1 MLPPSPQHFPPPRF
15 SQPPVQQNSGA
26 TVATNGPAAP
36 HKRPGSSMSI
46 SSMLGA
52 EPERPLHDPFHIH
65 GQPARPQ
72 SGPFSHHGPSMSL
85 GAVMSPPHYSGKTN
99 TTEYSYKPR
108 SKTPDRAAGQSLGVR
123 AQRSSSG
130 SMTQRPGPF
139 YEPTPRSQPTQPN
152 TFHESKYTPP
162 FGPVTGHRD
171 EFEDRARRTS
181 IGGILQRPESQPQP
195 AHMSPSFPTSHPL
208 SRPESIPP
216 SLAPV
221 DRPAQQI
228 MHGQD
233 PPRSNGGTSH
243 YDTRP
248 PGFSTLSRVPPSA
261 PPPMSAPQDRPLTQS
276 LSPELRR
283 PHLNGGEGRLAG
295 ILNQQGD
302 PLFGSQNMMRQDS
315 IQSQSDRSVLGDR
328 LRNNRAYSPFA
339 GSVASGPLDDP
350 VRKGSEELSQ
360 HRTIL
365 GLANESKRGRY
376 SPVPQAVQGAQ
387 AQTPAPDA
395 GIKSEHGR
403 VFAGIGSGLGSAS
416 AGPTPTPQPL
426 SASPFK
432 RDEGGA
438 RLSEE
443 NLLKM
448 SRSTSGIS
456 KRNRKAM
463 EDNNRAES
471 DAGDAKKGPGRGKR
485 SKYAHSYK
493 LDLDDTAPG
502 QRKNVAFPLSNFG
515 RRAATPTSNPSQS
528 LQNSHSQL
536 PASAA
541 ARQLNKSK
549 KTIKISTV
557 VTQAARNRRR
567 HLGIFK
573 YDPVVSQPNSI
584 LPHQEKFDVSIRPNL
599 LPSFSDPEQINCT
612 YTVKVSRMW
621 LRERERHLIGRE
633 QYLWGS
639 GIYTDDSDPLAA
651 AMHSG
656 FIESARPNDAVLE
669 RLIEEQNPKIEGLAA
684 PVKPAAVSEGKD
696 LHITLV
702 VLPQLESYTDS
713 VRYGIKS
720 RSWPERE
727 KEGATPAP
735 HDGVSFM
742 VLKTEFLD
750 DGIMNRR
757 VGRTGKEKRKRLREE
772 LADRKRSF
780 EIRDKMV
787 EIQARNR
794 EKKWKEQRQQKS
806 AQTTGARAS
815 LKPDE
820 EGLKS
825 YAGFSRLV
833 KPSDE
838 RENHVPSNNT
848 GDRSSATL
856 EGVGHNPE
864 EWFKQLNDSATPAE
878 LAATASA

>member
-1 MLPPSPQHFPPPRF
+1 
-15 SQPPVQQNSGA
+15 
-26 TVATNGPAAP
+26 
-36 HKRPGSSMSI
+36 MSI
-46 SSMLGA
+46 SSMLGS
-52 EPERPLHDPFHIH
+52 EPERPLHDPFHNH
-65 GQPARPQ
+65 SQPARTQ

-85 GAVMSPPHYSGKTN
+85 GSVMSPPQYSGKTT
-99 TTEYSYKPR
+99 TTEYAYKPR
-108 SKTPDRAAGQSLGVR
+108 SKTPDRAAGQALGVR

-130 SMTQRPGPF
+130 TMTQRPGPF
-139 YEPTPRSQPTQPN
+139 YEPNPRSQPPQPN

-162 FGPVTGHRD
+162 FGPVTGHRN
-171 EFEDRARRTS
+171 EFGDRARRTS
-181 IGGILQRPESQPQP
+181 IGGILQRPESQPQ
-195 AHMSPSFPTSHPL
+195 ATHMSPSFPTSHPL

-221 DRPAQQI
+221 DRPAQQL
-228 MHGQD
+228 MHGQE
-233 PPRSNGGTSH
+233 PPRPNGGTSH

-261 PPPMSAPQDRPLTQS
+261 PPPMSAPLERPLTQS

-302 PLFGSQNMMRQDS
+302 PIFGSQNMMRQDS

-350 VRKGSEELSQ
+350 ARKGSEDLSQ

-365 GLANESKRGRY
+365 GLASESKRGRY

-387 AQTPAPDA
+387 AQTPAPDG

-403 VFAGIGSGLGSAS
+403 VFAGIGSGLGSVS
-416 AGPTPTPQPL
+416 AGPTPTAQPL

-463 EDNNRAES
+463 EENDRAES
-471 DAGDAKKGPGRGKR
+471 DVGDVKKGPGRGKR

-493 LDLDDTAPG
+493 LDLDDAPSE
-502 QRKNVAFPLSNFG
+502 QRKNVAFPLSNIG
-515 RRAATPTSNPSQS
+515 RRAATPTSNPSQL
-528 LQNSHSQL
+528 LQSSHSQL
-536 PASAA
+536 PPSAA

-557 VTQAARNRRR
+557 VAQAARNRRR

-573 YDPVVSQPNSI
+573 YDPVVSPPNSI
-584 LPHQEKFDVSIRPNL
+584 LPNQEKFDVSIRPNL
-599 LPSFSDPEQINCT
+599 LPSFSDPEQVNCT
-612 YTVKVSRMW
+612 YTIKVSRLW

-656 FIESARPNDAVLE
+656 FIESARPNDAILE
-669 RLIEEQNPKIEGLAA
+669 RLIEEQNPKIDGLAA

-702 VLPQLESYTDS
+702 VLPQLESYADS
-713 VRYGIKS
+713 ARYGIKS

-727 KEGATPAP
+727 KEGVNPAP

-757 VGRTGKEKRKRLREE
+757 VGRTGKEKRKRLQEE
-772 LADRKRSF
+772 LADRKRAF

-787 EIQARNR
+787 EMQARNR
-794 EKKWKEQRQQKS
+794 EKRCKEQRQQKS
-806 AQTTGARAS
+806 AHVTGTRPP
-815 LKPDE
+815 LKPEGE
-820 EGLKS
+820 ELRG
-825 YAGFSRLV
+825 YAGFVHSV
-833 KPSDE
+833 KSSDE
-838 RENHVPSNNT
+838 RENHVPGNDT
-848 GDRSSATL
+848 GDRSSAML
-856 EGVGHNPE
+856 EGVGHSPA
-864 EWFKQLNDSATPAE
+864 EWFKQLNDSAAPTE
-878 LAATASA
+878 LAATAGA